1 MTRVKAIIF
10 DMDGVIVN
18 SSRIYVDAIR
28 EALEKRGYD
37 IGTAFVAERI
47 IAHIGSWVDAVL
59 PENAN
64 ERGKALNEIIEEVKE
79 STAKA
84 SEGVVY
90 QEGMEKVLE
99 TLSRD
104 SVLFLVT
111 NSGSKLTE
119 KILGKRH
126 LKRFFKEIVT
136 SDGFGSKE
144 NAMEHIIENNGL
156 RKNEVTYVGDTE
168 KDILCARKVGC
179 RAVIL
184 YTPSSWNYGK
194 YESLKKAGP
203 DAIVD
208 NLEDL
213 LKVLQE
219 A

>member
-1 MTRVKAIIF
+1 MKAIIF
-10 DMDGVIVN
+10 DMDGVMVN
-18 SSRIYVDAIR
+18 SSGIYVDAIR
-28 EALEKRGYD
+28 EALRKRGYD
-37 IGTAFVAERI
+37 IGTPFVAERI
-47 IAHIGSWVDAVL
+47 VAHIGSWVDAVL

-64 ERGKALNEIIEEVKE
+64 ERSKVLNEIIEEVKE

-84 SEGVVY
+84 SEGIVY

-99 TLSRD
+99 ILYKSN
-104 SVLFLVT
+104 VLFLIT

-119 KILGKRH
+119 KILEKRH

-136 SDGFGSKE
+136 SDDGFGSKE
-144 NAMEHIIENNGL
+144 KSMEHIIEKNGL

-168 KDILCARKVGC
+168 KDILCARQVGC
-179 RAVIL
+179 KVIIL

-194 YESLKKAGP
+194 YESIKKAGP